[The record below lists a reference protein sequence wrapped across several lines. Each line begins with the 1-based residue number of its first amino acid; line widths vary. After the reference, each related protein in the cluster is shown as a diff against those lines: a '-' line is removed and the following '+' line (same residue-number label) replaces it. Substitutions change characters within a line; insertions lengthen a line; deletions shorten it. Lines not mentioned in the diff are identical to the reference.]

1 MRASVFSPQLLV
13 AWIAAALLTF
23 AASLYFGSL
32 GEGGKS
38 GEDAVGPSTFSRSA
52 IGYAGIAEILSRLHI
67 PVVKSQYDA
76 LSKLGSGGVLV
87 VAEPDLDRGAESAV
101 SALRKAPTALLI
113 LPKWQGEA
121 SKAHPG
127 WLADAALVPPL
138 AADWVLNF
146 AVPGGKVTRT
156 TTAPRWTIN
165 ALGETPSLE
174 APVQLITSDRLTPIV
189 GTGEGMLV
197 GELRSRGGRLWV
209 LSDPDVVANHGLG
222 RDGNAAFA
230 VALLQ
235 RLAVGQPAGSPI
247 VFDETVHGYVSAP
260 ASPLALL
267 FRFPVVIATGLGAL
281 ALLLLLWAS
290 FARFGAP
297 VPAPTALAAG
307 KRGLVENAAGLLE
320 FAGHRRSV
328 VRRYVEASVRDAARR
343 LHAPRGLAGAAL
355 LDWLKR
361 VGAARGVGLDCA
373 AIARAAEEQRDAAAL
388 VVVARDI
395 HHWKGEIIDGPS
407 RDPHFRRSPAQR
419 GEEGRRRAG

>member
-1 MRASVFSPQLLV
+1 MRASVFSPKLLV

-32 GEGGKS
+32 GGGES
-38 GEDAVGPSTFSRSA
+38 GADAVGPSTFSRSA

-87 VAEPDLDRGAESAV
+87 VAEPELDRGAESAV
-101 SALRKAPTALLI
+101 SALRKAPAALLI

-138 AADWVLNF
+138 EADWVLNF
-146 AVPGGKVTRT
+146 AVAGAKVTRSPA
-156 TTAPRWTIN
+156 APRWTIN
-165 ALGETPSLE
+165 ALGETPNLD

-189 GTGEGMLV
+189 GAGEGMLV
-197 GELRSRGGRLWV
+197 GELRSKGGRLWV
-209 LSDPDVVANHGLG
+209 LSDPDVIANHGLG

-235 RLAVGQPAGSPI
+235 RLAKGQPAGSPI
-247 VFDETVHGYVSAP
+247 VFDETVHGYVSTP

-267 FRFPVVIATGLGAL
+267 FRFPVVVATGLVAL
-281 ALLLLLWAS
+281 ALLLLLWSS

-297 VPAPTALAAG
+297 VPAPTALGAG

-328 VRRYVEASVRDAARR
+328 VRRYVEASLRDAARR
-343 LHAPRGLAGAAL
+343 LHAPRGLAGASL

-361 VGAARGVGLDCA
+361 VGDARGVRLDCA
-373 AIARAAEEQRDAAAL
+373 AIARDAEEQSDAAAL
-388 VVVARDI
+388 AAVARDI

-407 RDPHFRRSPAQR
+407 RDSRSRRSPAQR

>member
-1 MRASVFSPQLLV
+1 MRASVFSAKLLV

-32 GEGGKS
+32 GGEGKS
-38 GEDAVGPSTFSRSA
+38 SADAVGPSTFSRSA

-67 PVVKSQYDA
+67 PVVKSEYDA
-76 LSKLGSGGVLV
+76 PAKLGSGGVLV
-87 VAEPDLDRGAESAV
+87 VAEPELDRGAESAV
-101 SALRKAPTALLI
+101 SALLNAPAALLI

-138 AADWVLNF
+138 AADLVLNM
-146 AVPGGKVTRT
+146 AVPGGQVTRT
-156 TTAPRWTIN
+156 AAAPSWTVN
-165 ALGETPSLE
+165 ALGERPGLD
-174 APVQLITSDRLTPIV
+174 APVQLITSARLTPIV
-189 GTGEGMLV
+189 GASAGMLV
-197 GELRSRGGRLWV
+197 GELRSKGKRLWV
-209 LSDPDVVANHGLG
+209 LSDPDVIANHGLG
-222 RDGNAAFA
+222 HDGNAAFA

-235 RLAVGQPAGSPI
+235 QLAMGQPAGSPI
-247 VFDETVHGYVSAP
+247 IFDETAHGYLSTP

-267 FRFPVVIATGLGAL
+267 FRFPVAIATGLGAL
-281 ALLLLLWAS
+281 ALLLLLWSS

-297 VPAPTALAAG
+297 VPAPAALGAG

-328 VRRYVEASVRDAARR
+328 VRRYVEASLRDAARR
-343 LHAPRGLAGAAL
+343 LHAPHGLAGAAL
-355 LDWLKR
+355 VEWLKR

-373 AIARAAEEQRDAAAL
+373 AIARAAEERSDTAAL
-388 VVVARDI
+388 AAIARDI

-407 RDPHFRRSPAQR
+407 RDPRSRRSPAQP

>member
-1 MRASVFSPQLLV
+1 MRASVFSPRLLA

-32 GEGGKS
+32 SGGKS
-38 GEDAVGPSTFSRSA
+38 GADAVGPSTFSRSA

-67 PVVKSQYDA
+67 PVVKSQFDA
-76 LSKLGSGGVLV
+76 LAKLRSGGVLV
-87 VAEPDLDRGAESAV
+87 VAEPELDRGAESAV
-101 SALRKAPTALLI
+101 TALLKAPTALLI
-113 LPKWQGEA
+113 LPKWQGEP
-121 SKAHPG
+121 SEAHPG
-127 WLADAALVPPL
+127 WLADAAHVPPL
-138 AADWVLNF
+138 AADLVLNMV
-146 AVPGGKVTRT
+146 VPGGTVTRT
-156 TTAPRWTIN
+156 ATVPRWTVN
-165 ALGETPSLE
+165 ALGGAPSLDP
-174 APVQLITSDRLTPIV
+174 PVQLITSARLTPIV
-189 GTGEGMLV
+189 GANEGMLV
-197 GELRSRGGRLWV
+197 GELRSKGKRVWV
-209 LSDPDVVANHGLG
+209 LSDPDVIANHGLG

-235 RLAVGQPAGSPI
+235 RLAMGQSVGSPI
-247 VFDETVHGYVSAP
+247 VFDETVHGYLSMP

-281 ALLLLLWAS
+281 ALLLLLWSS

-297 VPAPTALAAG
+297 VPAPAALGAG

-328 VRRYVEASVRDAARR
+328 VRRYVEASLRDAARR

-361 VGAARGVGLDCA
+361 LGEARGVGLDCA
-373 AIARAAEEQRDAAAL
+373 AIARDAETKNDAAGLAAI
-388 VVVARDI
+388 ARDI

-407 RDPHFRRSPAQR
+407 RDPRSRRSPAQR

>member
-1 MRASVFSPQLLV
+1 MRASVFSPRLLA

-32 GEGGKS
+32 GGGKS
-38 GEDAVGPSTFSRSA
+38 GADAVGPSTFSRSA

-67 PVVKSQYDA
+67 PVVKSQFDA
-76 LSKLGSGGVLV
+76 LAKLRSGGVLV
-87 VAEPDLDRGAESAV
+87 VAEPELDRGAESAV
-101 SALRKAPTALLI
+101 TALLKAPTALLI

-121 SKAHPG
+121 SEAHPG

-138 AADWVLNF
+138 AADLVLNMV
-146 AVPGGKVTRT
+146 VPGGTVTRT
-156 TTAPRWTIN
+156 AAVPRWTVN
-165 ALGETPSLE
+165 ALGEAPSLDP
-174 APVQLITSDRLTPIV
+174 PVQLITSARLTPIV
-189 GTGEGMLV
+189 GANEGMLV
-197 GELRSRGGRLWV
+197 GELRSKGKRVWV
-209 LSDPDVVANHGLG
+209 LSDPDVIANHGLG

-235 RLAVGQPAGSPI
+235 RLAMGQSAGSPI
-247 VFDETVHGYVSAP
+247 VFDETVHGYLSTP

-281 ALLLLLWAS
+281 ALLLLLWSS

-297 VPAPTALAAG
+297 VPAPAALGAG

-328 VRRYVEASVRDAARR
+328 VRRYVEASLRDAARR

-361 VGAARGVGLDCA
+361 VGDARGVGLDCA
-373 AIARAAEEQRDAAAL
+373 AIARDAEAKNDAAGLAAI
-388 VVVARDI
+388 ARYI

-407 RDPHFRRSPAQR
+407 RDPRSRRSPAQR

>member
-1 MRASVFSPQLLV
+1 MRASVFSPKLLV
-13 AWIAAALLTF
+13 AWVAAALLTF

-32 GEGGKS
+32 GGDGKS
-38 GEDAVGPSTFSRSA
+38 SADAVGPSTFSRSA

-67 PVVKSQYDA
+67 PVVKSQNDA
-76 LSKLGSGGVLV
+76 LAKLGSGGVLV
-87 VAEPDLDRGAESAV
+87 VAEPELDGRAISAA
-101 SALRKAPTALLI
+101 SALLKAPAALLI

-121 SKAHPG
+121 SGAHPG
-127 WLADAALVPPL
+127 WLANAALVPPF
-138 AADWVLNF
+138 AADWVLIL

-156 TTAPRWTIN
+156 PAAPHWTVN
-165 ALGETPSLE
+165 ALGETPSLD

-189 GTGEGMLV
+189 GAGEGMLV
-197 GELRSRGGRLWV
+197 GELRNQGRRLWV
-209 LSDPDVVANHGLG
+209 LSDPDVIANHGLG

-235 RLAVGQPAGSPI
+235 RLATGQRAGSPI
-247 VFDETVHGYVSAP
+247 VFDETVHGYVSTP
-260 ASPLALL
+260 ASPVALL
-267 FRFPVVIATGLGAL
+267 FRFPMVIATGLGAL
-281 ALLLLLWAS
+281 ALLLLLWSS

-297 VPAPTALAAG
+297 VPAPAALGAG

-328 VRRYVEASVRDAARR
+328 VRRYVEASLRDAARR

-361 VGAARGVGLDCA
+361 VGAARGVGADCA
-373 AIARAAEEQRDAAAL
+373 AIARAAEAQSDAAAL
-388 VVVARDI
+388 AAIARDI

-407 RDPHFRRSPAQR
+407 RDPRSRRSPAQR

>member
-1 MRASVFSPQLLV
+1 MRASVFSPRLLA

-38 GEDAVGPSTFSRSA
+38 GADAVGPSTFSRSA
-52 IGYAGIAEILSRLHI
+52 IGYAGIAEILRRLHI

-76 LSKLGSGGVLV
+76 LAKLGSGGVLV
-87 VAEPDLDRGAESAV
+87 VAEPELDGRAASAV
-101 SALRKAPTALLI
+101 TALLKAPTALLI
-113 LPKWQGEA
+113 LPKWHGEA
-121 SKAHPG
+121 SEAHRG

-138 AADWVLNF
+138 EADWVLNL
-146 AVPGGKVTRT
+146 AVPGGKVMRT
-156 TTAPRWTIN
+156 AAAPRWTIN
-165 ALGETPSLE
+165 ALGETPSLD

-189 GTGEGMLV
+189 GASEGMLV
-197 GELRSRGGRLWV
+197 GELRSKGRRLWV
-209 LSDPDVVANHGLG
+209 LSDPDVIANHGLG

-235 RLAVGQPAGSPI
+235 RLAMEQRAGSPI

-260 ASPLALL
+260 ASPLMLL

-297 VPAPTALAAG
+297 VPAPTALGAG

-328 VRRYVEASVRDAARR
+328 VRRYVEASLRDAARR

-361 VGAARGVGLDCA
+361 VGDARGVRLDCA
-373 AIARAAEEQRDAAAL
+373 AIARDAEERSNAAELAA
-388 VVVARDI
+388 VARAI

-407 RDPHFRRSPAQR
+407 RDPRSRRSPAQR